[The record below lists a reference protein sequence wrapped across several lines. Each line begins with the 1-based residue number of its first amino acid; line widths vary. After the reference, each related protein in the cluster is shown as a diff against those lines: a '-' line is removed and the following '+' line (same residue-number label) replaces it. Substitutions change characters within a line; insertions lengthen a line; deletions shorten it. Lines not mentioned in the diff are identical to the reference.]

1 MAMIIQYDDHF
12 CHWKII
18 VLFVKWRM
26 GELRTP
32 ALHVSLLVIYPFPNI
47 LYSVQL
53 FQMSLKEKIWVALG
67 NQTTTHCQPLLGD
80 V

>member
-1 MAMIIQYDDHF
+1 
-12 CHWKII
+12 
-18 VLFVKWRM
+18 M
-26 GELRTP
+26 GEPRTP
-32 ALHVSLLVIYPFPNI
+32 GLQVSLLVIYPFPNI
-47 LYSVQL
+47 VYSVQL